1 MSEIVYVNCKFFFPS
16 IKSYRILARQNN
28 KNKEKHSTSFAT
40 VALLSWICAIKK
52 NYAVLELGKLEYHA
66 TQYSSIPSSS
76 IFFLKY
82 IYIYTVLELGKLEYC
97 VNFFFFLFGDNQQI
111 NIKIKISIF
120 FYVFIYLNRSI
131 VKCRDFNFEI
141 WI

>member
-1 MSEIVYVNCKFFFPS
+1 MEINGKVPLFLELEFQKLEFL
-16 IKSYRILARQNN
+16 I
-28 KNKEKHSTSFAT
+28 SFAT

-66 TQYSSIPSSS
+66 TQYSSIPGSST
-76 IFFLKY
+76 F
-82 IYIYTVLELGKLEYC
+82 

-131 VKCRDFNFEI
+131 VKYGDFNFEI
-141 WI
+141 